1 MMSSRAHAVFV
12 CKLFPHSRASG
23 GLAGPL
29 LWNLKRIAWNRCDY
43 LYYLYWKSHTNYV
56 VLFHFDCIC
65 GLAHILGHVSSQMHY
80 KRCDRDEREK
90 CRTICDLCSFH
101 GWSFLFFFFI
111 VCWSD
116 CCWKREWR
124 QKKKWLVHWRTTTT
138 TTKKKNNRITC
149 IMHFHWNCELI
160 SPNEIGVCQGES
172 WTRRELN
179 ARIGYGYRVA
189 HHFEM
194 HNKCATE
201 MQRLML
207 CCGCWG
213 RPVLT
218 FSHASNA
225 SSVSALWC

>member
-1 MMSSRAHAVFV
+1 MLCYFIPIV
-12 CKLFPHSRASG
+12 
-23 GLAGPL
+23 
-29 LWNLKRIAWNRCDY
+29 
-43 LYYLYWKSHTNYV
+43 
-56 VLFHFDCIC
+56 IC

-101 GWSFLFFFFI
+101 GWSFLFLFFY
-111 VCWSD
+111 CLLARLLL
-116 CCWKREWR
+116 KERM
-124 QKKKWLVHWRTTTT
+124 
-138 TTKKKNNRITC
+138 TTKKNVTRALTDNNNNNEKKNNRITC

-207 CCGCWG
+207 CCGCRG